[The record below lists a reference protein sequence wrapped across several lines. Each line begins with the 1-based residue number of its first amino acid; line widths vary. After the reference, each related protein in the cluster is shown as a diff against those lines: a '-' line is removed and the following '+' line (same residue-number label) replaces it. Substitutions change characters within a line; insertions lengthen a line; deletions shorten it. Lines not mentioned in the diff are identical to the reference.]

1 MRTAFFAF
9 VLASTSVCAQETLP
23 LDVVAKVKQATCYI
37 RTADEP
43 RDDRAAVSGS
53 GFVIK
58 TDGTTGYIVTN
69 DHVVAARR
77 RGAPKVYFRS
87 GTKAET
93 EATAK
98 VVASDPRR
106 DLALLKVTNAANL
119 PDAIELGSKTEPFET
134 MTVYI
139 FGFPFGAHLA
149 MGKGNPP
156 VNVGRGQV
164 SSIRR
169 DDDEHITSV
178 LLDGALNP
186 GNSGGPVVDAR
197 GKLVGISKA
206 TIRGANIG
214 FAIAVPELLAMLDGD
229 AEEPALTVA
238 SEKDGI
244 ATLTIDVPL
253 IDPLG
258 RVKEARLLHTRGSA
272 KFSRSTRP
280 EPAPAPGGPADDDGP
295 PARDNRDDEKPFVF
309 GPIERAE
316 SFLLKIENARA
327 TGTFTLPLTG
337 SDPSLWGQVAFINGS
352 GKTIHTKPGR
362 YLFGAAKSNDPNEKG
377 GKVTFLGEVIDPD
390 GDCELKLQEG
400 AVVCDVPGTLHD
412 LNIDIS
418 VTNAP
423 RVVRTIDGD
432 FVATV
437 RVAGSFK
444 PGPVRTGPKSVP
456 FNGGG
461 LVVWL
466 DQGNYIRLERGA
478 MYRNKRVMGF
488 TVFESREQGSRA
500 DAHNKGGLDPR
511 QDRWLRLERRGKTI
525 SGSFSSDG
533 KAWDELEPMELDWPS
548 RLQAGLDA
556 INSCGDPMSV
566 RFYDYSLHP
575 RSGAPQ

>member
-1 MRTAFFAF
+1 M
-9 VLASTSVCAQETLP
+9 
-23 LDVVAKVKQATCYI
+23 
-37 RTADEP
+37 
-43 RDDRAAVSGS
+43 
-53 GFVIK
+53 
-58 TDGTTGYIVTN
+58 
-69 DHVVAARR
+69 
-77 RGAPKVYFRS
+77 
-87 GTKAET
+87 
-93 EATAK
+93 
-98 VVASDPRR
+98 VASDPRR

-139 FGFPFGAHLA
+139 FGFPFGAELA

-169 DDDEHITSV
+169 DDDEHISSV

-197 GKLVGISKA
+197 GRLVGISKA

-229 AEEPALTVA
+229 AEEPALTIA
-238 SEKDGI
+238 SQKDGI
-244 ATLTIDVPL
+244 ATLTIEVPL

-258 RVKEARLLHTRGSA
+258 RVKEARLLYTRGSA
-272 KFSRSTRP
+272 KFSRSSRP
-280 EPAPAPGGPADDDGP
+280 EPVRTHVRPADDEAT
-295 PARDNRDDEKPFVF
+295 PARESRDDEKPFVF

-316 SFLLKIENARA
+316 SLLLKIENARA
-327 TGTFTLPLTG
+327 TGTLTLPVTG
-337 SDPSLWGQVAFINGS
+337 SDPSLWGQVAFVNGS
-352 GKTIHTKPGR
+352 GRTIHTKPGR
-362 YLFGAAKSNDPNEKG
+362 YLFGAAKPNDSKQKG
-377 GKVTFLGEVIDPD
+377 KRVTFWGEVIDPD
-390 GDCELKLQEG
+390 GDCDVKLQGGE
-400 AVVCDVPGTLHD
+400 VVCDVPGTLHD

-423 RVVRTIDGD
+423 RVVRAIDGD

-456 FNGGG
+456 FNGAG

-466 DQGNYIRLERGA
+466 DSGNYIRLERGA
-478 MYRNKRVMGF
+478 MYRSNRVVGLA
-488 TVFESREQGSRA
+488 VFESREQGSRA
-500 DAHNKGGLDPR
+500 AVHNKGGLDPG
-511 QDRWLRLERRGKTI
+511 QDLWLRLERRGKSL

-548 RLQAGLDA
+548 RLHVGLDA

-566 RFYDYSLHP
+566 RFFDYSLDP
-575 RSGAPQ
+575 RSGVPQ